1 MRGSHLA
8 KDKDRESILL
18 AVKERVKQSEELQLT
33 QMIVDAIGER
43 RYRDLKDLISQIE
56 QDRGWSEALKHFSKA
71 RELPYILPIGAGPRK
86 TLIEDLKY
94 RETVF
99 TLLECN
105 GFEPVLITTE
115 EILSRLKN
123 EDSLID
129 ASKSFHTE
137 CELLAIE
144 QIEAGDTLFFNQTHL
159 DSSISISVANLL
171 EKIQHEEIANLSLE
185 KSGDKI
191 NILPLWYC
199 EKGRQTLSQLGIKG
213 TMIDSDTFDII
224 ISVLHQK
231 IPITETTMKPITHP
245 SNLLYRTLLVSTI
258 NHDIESMCSLAS
270 KYSYHPLKSLLEGSL
285 DHYEKN
291 VSSTNFRKVLACV
304 NAHIRVRTSESISL
318 LEELAH
324 SKDTRIAT
332 TTITALGNFYNESAA
347 SALLDL
353 LCVTKN
359 REIEN
364 TTIRAIKNVSKR
376 CFETKYVLRNIIEST
391 ACTNIGR
398 LKRLYKEI
406 WKEKDNYYL

>member
-1 MRGSHLA
+1 MT

-291 VSSTNFRKVLACV
+291 ASSTNFRKVLACV
-304 NAHIRVRTSESISL
+304 NAHIRVRTSKSISL

-324 SKDTRIAT
+324 FKDTRIAT
-332 TTITALGNFYNESAA
+332 TTITALGNFYDESAA